1 MVEELVKSVGG
12 MESGQYAGSRLN
24 LGVVNEHVKTF
35 AEREGI

>member
-1 MVEELVKSVGG
+1 MVEELEKSVGG

-24 LGVVNEHVKTF
+24 QGVVKTF